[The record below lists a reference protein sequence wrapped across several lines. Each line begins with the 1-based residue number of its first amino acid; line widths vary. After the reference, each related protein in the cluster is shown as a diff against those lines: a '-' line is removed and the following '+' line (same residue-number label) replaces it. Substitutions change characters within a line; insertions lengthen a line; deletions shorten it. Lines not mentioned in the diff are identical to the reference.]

1 MHPVCVFFGHMLSC
15 VVTHECSLCLWSVVS
30 LTSLFCLISML
41 MTVEPRKVAR
51 VAGIH
56 SAALIKKASEQGRE
70 RTTEAEGGREREGD
84 SQEVGGVVR
93 RRRRRKE
100 RMWKWKRQAW
110 PRRNSVRIS
119 RKGKN
124 EMELE
129 CLQMSVYS
137 ASVTDQQEQ
146 SMSDIMEMWIQ
157 YKQRRKTTKS
167 LDSSSMKTFASNSTW
182 STFLSGSK

>member
-1 MHPVCVFFGHMLSC
+1 MFHWPHSAITDHCFYCTWVYLYSKWYCISPHLCLSKSVHLPQLCLYGMHPVCVFFGHMLCC

-41 MTVEPRKVAR
+41 MTAEPRKVAR

-70 RTTEAEGGREREGD
+70 RTTEAEGGREGD

-124 EMELE
+124 
-129 CLQMSVYS
+129 
-137 ASVTDQQEQ
+137 
-146 SMSDIMEMWIQ
+146 
-157 YKQRRKTTKS
+157 
-167 LDSSSMKTFASNSTW
+167 
-182 STFLSGSK
+182 

>member
-1 MHPVCVFFGHMLSC
+1 MHPVCVFLGICCTVLWHTSA
-15 VVTHECSLCLWSVVS
+15 VSCLWSVVS

-41 MTVEPRKVAR
+41 MTAEPHKVAR

-70 RTTEAEGGREREGD
+70 RTTEAEGGREGD

-167 LDSSSMKTFASNSTW
+167 LDSSSMKKFASNFTQSP
-182 STFLSGSK
+182 FLSGSK